1 MLEKHLK
8 EYLAAC
14 EEQFNKNMESFHKDL
29 TASAERNREKVKQAM
44 AARADNALYNAI
56 GKNIAKFLAEK
67 GPMTARQIYQEH
79 PSVTR
84 LSQER
89 FQSHL
94 DYGVEHGLLG
104 LRQEEGE
111 TIYFAPETE

>member
-8 EYLAAC
+8 EYLAGS
-14 EEQFNKNMESFHKDL
+14 EEQVKKCLANFHEKL
-29 TASAERNREKVKQAM
+29 TASANKDREKVKKVLEAKSE
-44 AARADNALYNAI
+44 NFLYNAI
-56 GKNIAKFLAEK
+56 GKNLAKFLAEK
-67 GPMTARQIYQEH
+67 GPMTARQIYQEN